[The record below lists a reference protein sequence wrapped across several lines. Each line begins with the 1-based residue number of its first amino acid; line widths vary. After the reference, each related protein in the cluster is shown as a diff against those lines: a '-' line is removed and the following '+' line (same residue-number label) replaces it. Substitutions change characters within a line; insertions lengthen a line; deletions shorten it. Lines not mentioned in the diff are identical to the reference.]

1 MNLYVRY
8 FDHETFATNMDDVVD
23 FLTSIREIKVT
34 DDMLAR
40 VDEFLLSD
48 NTFPFR
54 LKVNYSNYV
63 LFLKTDAQDMEE
75 FKILEQQRKALRE
88 EGRMTA
94 AEKKRLQLETLNEPN
109 SGWYEAQ
116 IVFKRVM
123 MDVVTAKCSYVDTV
137 FKARLRA
144 DSAMDC
150 YNRVIDYLQSRTDID
165 PRSQFPSPKNINFE
179 YTFLGEDIES
189 EPEQEQ
195 ESEPEPEDFEQE
207 A

>member
-8 FDHETFATNMDDVVD
+8 FDHETLATNMDDVVD
-23 FLTSIREIKVT
+23 FLQSIREIKVN

-40 VDEFLLSD
+40 VDDFLQSD

-75 FKILEQQRKALRE
+75 FKILEQQRKAQRE

-94 AEKKRLQLETLNEPN
+94 AERKRMQLEALNEPQ

-123 MDVVTAKCSYVDTV
+123 MNVITAKCSYVDTV
-137 FKARLRA
+137 FKARLKA

-150 YNRVIDYLQSRTDID
+150 YNRVIDYLQSRSDID
-165 PRSQFPSPKNINFE
+165 PRSQFPSPKNSNFE
-179 YTFLGEDIES
+179 YTFLGQELDEEPDA

-195 ESEPEPEDFEQE
+195 E